1 MDPASL
7 PLDIPDIFGS
17 ALTFQIATAGNKQRT
32 QPNGKKR
39 DAVVLLDEPKSL
51 RSIVCVG
58 AEEAPTAHVPCTT
71 TSYSLRTAFHGKR
84 TPTSE

>member
-1 MDPASL
+1 M
-7 PLDIPDIFGS
+7 
-17 ALTFQIATAGNKQRT
+17 TFQIATAGNEQRT

-58 AEEAPTAHVPCTT
+58 AEDV
-71 TSYSLRTAFHGKR
+71 
-84 TPTSE
+84 